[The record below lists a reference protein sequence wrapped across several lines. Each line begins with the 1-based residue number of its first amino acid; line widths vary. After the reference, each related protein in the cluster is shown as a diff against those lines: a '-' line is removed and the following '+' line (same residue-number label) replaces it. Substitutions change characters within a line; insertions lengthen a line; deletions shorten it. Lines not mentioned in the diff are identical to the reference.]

1 MSRLFREATQLTTAG
16 TVARVVEGELCR
28 GEAQVHAA
36 SSAKGGRPTVSV
48 VAEATRLARRVV
60 AVARGGPP
68 TGRFTGRLDPK
79 CLDPRLFRE
88 AAQLKTVAADSCTT
102 GVEVLHVEVQTAMTG
117 IAGCGRAT
125 ESVVPDTRQISESVV
140 VSSVAEARGGVPGE
154 RGSRARGAYLV
165 ETTVGGFV
173 IPCTVLFTGF
183 PVRIIREGTG
193 QRLIHVGRS
202 RKVRPSPDTRV
213 KSL

>member
-1 MSRLFREATQLTTAG
+1 MAI
-16 TVARVVEGELCR
+16 
-28 GEAQVHAA
+28 
-36 SSAKGGRPTVSV
+36 
-48 VAEATRLARRVV
+48 
-60 AVARGGPP
+60 AVARGAPP

-173 IPCTVLFTGF
+173 VSFAVGFTGYA
-183 PVRIIREGTG
+183 VGVIGEGTVQG
-193 QRLIHVGRS
+193 HIGVP
-202 RKVRPSPDTRV
+202 RKVRPRKGRGCPYF
-213 KSL
+213 